1 MFICSEIK
9 EVNNCLDEKRML
21 IEQKKSVNL
30 KNEVYK
36 NTKNHEIFQV
46 KTYQYNKN
54 TRFIIYE
61 KGKKCYLYQ

>member
-1 MFICSEIK
+1 MFICSEIQ

-36 NTKNHEIFQV
+36 NTKNHEILHATV
-46 KTYQYNKN
+46 HLRCDLLTG
-54 TRFIIYE
+54 TALIIE
-61 KGKKCYLYQ
+61 

>member
-1 MFICSEIK
+1 MFICSEIQ

-46 KTYQYNKN
+46 KTY
-54 TRFIIYE
+54 
-61 KGKKCYLYQ
+61 